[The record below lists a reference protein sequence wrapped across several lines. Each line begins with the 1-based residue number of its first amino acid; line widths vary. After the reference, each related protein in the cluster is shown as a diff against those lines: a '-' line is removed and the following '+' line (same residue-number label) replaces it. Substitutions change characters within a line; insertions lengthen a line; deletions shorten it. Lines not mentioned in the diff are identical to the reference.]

1 MFLYRAARYV
11 LAMTDPSQSS
21 RDRTEDVLSAIQ
33 EAIDAPH
40 LPFPD
45 TNPRWQTDLKGAADE
60 SGTEARVAK
69 LEAVTEH
76 VQRDIAEIKAELQIR
91 RRNTRALRL
100 ALAVLLAVAL
110 GLAVLLAKGFHWL

>member
-1 MFLYRAARYV
+1 
-11 LAMTDPSQSS
+11 MTDPSQSS
-21 RDRTEDVLSAIQ
+21 RDPTEDVLSAIQ

-45 TNPRWQTDLKGAADE
+45 ANPRWQTDLEGTADE

-69 LEAVTEH
+69 LEAAIKH

-91 RRNTRALRL
+91 RSNTRSALR

-110 GLAVLLAKGFHWL
+110 GLAVFLA

>member
-1 MFLYRAARYV
+1 
-11 LAMTDPSQSS
+11 MTDPSQSS
-21 RDRTEDVLSAIQ
+21 RDPTEDVLSAIR

-45 TNPRWQTDLKGAADE
+45 QDPRWQTDLKGAADE
-60 SGTEARVAK
+60 SGIEARIAK

-76 VQRDIAEIKAELQIR
+76 VQREIAEIKAELQIR
-91 RRNTRALRL
+91 RSNTRSALR

-110 GLAVLLAKGFHWL
+110 GLAVFLA